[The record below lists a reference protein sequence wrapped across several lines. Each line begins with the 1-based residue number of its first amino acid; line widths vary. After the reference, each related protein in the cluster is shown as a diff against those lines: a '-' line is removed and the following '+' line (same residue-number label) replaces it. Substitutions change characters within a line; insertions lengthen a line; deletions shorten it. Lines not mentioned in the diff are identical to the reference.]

1 MTMEAFAVALLAYAP
16 AAIVGGIALLVAL
29 VLLRS
34 VRTERPL
41 ALGRMLE
48 RQGASAGPVFSPAE
62 ARKLAEAA
70 RRCAN
75 CGTEK
80 VCGEYLD
87 SGKRADYSEF
97 CPNAAYIEGLKR
109 SN

>member
-1 MTMEAFAVALLAYAP
+1 MEAFAAAMLAYAP
-16 AAIVGGIALLVAL
+16 AAIVGGIALLLAL

-34 VRTERPL
+34 FRTERPL

-48 RQGASAGPVFSPAE
+48 RQGASTGPVFSPVE

-70 RRCAN
+70 RRCGN
-75 CGTEK
+75 CPTEEA
-80 VCGEYLD
+80 CAEYLD
-87 SGKRADYSEF
+87 AGRRADYREF

-109 SN
+109 SK